1 MDKVCIVSLP
11 LMLHALSPG
20 ATGSVI
26 LSPQGNYTVFQGTY
40 PAIFNCSGDGTIA
53 VWTLNG
59 NSSSGSGVT
68 ITPYDPTLGAVVPS
82 YLSIIPYPTYN
93 NTQVACAVVTYQP
106 TLRFLQSTPTL
117 LIIQGE
123 RN

>member
-1 MDKVCIVSLP
+1 M
-11 LMLHALSPG
+11 
-20 ATGSVI
+20 
-26 LSPQGNYTVFQGTY
+26 
-40 PAIFNCSGDGTIA
+40 FNCSGNGTIA

-59 NSSSGSGVT
+59 TSSSVNGVT

-82 YLSIIPYPTYN
+82 HLSIIPNTNYN

-106 TLRFLQSTPTL
+106 TLGLLQSSPTL

-123 RN
+123 DLMEHSYPGFALSTWDL